1 MYPDETYYFE
11 DEPNNLFCRNKQ
23 EETFIDCCE
32 LHFESTNTQQP
43 KNFPIFTGDELQLD
57 YYVNCMKEKDKTYN
71 KCIKEFWNENLLK
84 RHFNRTRATKCDKM
98 SILYT
103 LINDKDMLAIYEMP
117 SDGCLRPFVIQRIA
131 HSNLI
136 LLVAN
141 GRCKAPPASSFY
153 QFYNEPMD
161 IVYNDTLSCR
171 KHQNQLL
178 YRRHSK
184 HCFNFHDDVM
194 IQILD
199 PVVLIFLI
207 VFCFLFPGIQIK

>member
-11 DEPNNLFCRNKQ
+11 DEPYDMFCRNKADDV
-23 EETFIDCCE
+23 FLDCCE
-32 LHFESTNTQQP
+32 LYFEKSNTQPP
-43 KNFPIFTGDELQLD
+43 KNFPNFTGSQLEYD
-57 YYVNCMKEKDKTYN
+57 YYIHCMELKDKTYN
-71 KCIKEFWNENLLK
+71 NCIKELWNENLLK

-141 GRCKAPPASSFY
+141 GRCKAPFGAPFY
-153 QFYNEPMD
+153 EFYNKPMD

-171 KHQNQLL
+171 KQQNQLL

-184 HCFNFHDDVM
+184 HCFNFHEDVS
-194 IQILD
+194 LKLNSD
-199 PVVLIFLI
+199 I
-207 VFCFLFPGIQIK
+207 VM